1 MNLLNKYTNLIILFL
16 SLSSAAFAQEFENCL
31 RSTNI
36 SNKIGLID
44 RSHLSYRS
52 LFTPSK
58 SVIDGDLIEN
68 FLKLNPESFIN
79 ENSVVQPYQKNT
91 RFTDQKFFDIN
102 FDRVDDV
109 WFITRSV
116 YYGSGSVNGK
126 DRGEEIIINILV
138 DNSSREDSLTN
149 SELRELKNTIINKTD
164 KTFNLGYNRYG
175 GGWGFSFLQ
184 KVIEKF

>member
-1 MNLLNKYTNLIILFL
+1 MKYLITE
-16 SLSSAAFAQEFENCL
+16 SQKENIIKKYIM
-31 RSTNI
+31 S
-36 SNKIGLID
+36 
-44 RSHLSYRS
+44 
-52 LFTPSK
+52 
-58 SVIDGDLIEN
+58 
-68 FLKLNPESFIN
+68 
-79 ENSVVQPYQKNT
+79 
-91 RFTDQKFFDIN
+91 N